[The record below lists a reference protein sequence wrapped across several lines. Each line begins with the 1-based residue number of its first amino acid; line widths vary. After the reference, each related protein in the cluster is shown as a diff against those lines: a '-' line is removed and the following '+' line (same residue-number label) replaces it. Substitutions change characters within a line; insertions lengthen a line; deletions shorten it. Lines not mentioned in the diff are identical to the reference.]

1 MIARWKDLSEAYNA
15 RDEITSLD
23 VNNIPK
29 KTSFR
34 ASKWPRKFRTRK
46 KLLKI
51 VICAKTEKLKE
62 AMVGIQV
69 E

>member
-1 MIARWKDLSEAYNA
+1 MPFCD
-15 RDEITSLD
+15 
-23 VNNIPK
+23 NNIPK

-51 VICAKTEKLKE
+51 VNCAKTEKLKE
-62 AMVGIQV
+62 AMVGVQV

>member
-1 MIARWKDLSEAYNA
+1 MIFFDR
-15 RDEITSLD
+15 
-23 VNNIPK
+23 NIPK

-51 VICAKTEKLKE
+51 VNCVKTEKMKE
-62 AMVGIQV
+62 EMVGVQV

>member
-1 MIARWKDLSEAYNA
+1 MPFCNS
-15 RDEITSLD
+15 
-23 VNNIPK
+23 NIPK

-34 ASKWPRKFRTRK
+34 ASKWPRKFKTRK

-51 VICAKTEKLKE
+51 VNCAKTKKLKE
-62 AMVGIQV
+62 AMVGVQV

>member
-1 MIARWKDLSEAYNA
+1 MPFCD
-15 RDEITSLD
+15 T
-23 VNNIPK
+23 NIPK

-51 VICAKTEKLKE
+51 VNCAKTEKLKE
-62 AMVGIQV
+62 AMVGVQV